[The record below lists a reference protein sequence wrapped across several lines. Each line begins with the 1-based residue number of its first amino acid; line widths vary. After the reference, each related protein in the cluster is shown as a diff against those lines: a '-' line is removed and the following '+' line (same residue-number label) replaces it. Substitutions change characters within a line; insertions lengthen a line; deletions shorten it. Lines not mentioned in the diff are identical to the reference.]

1 MENFLT
7 FVITGLAGATL
18 GAICVFPFESAGP
31 RAQRIGAFVS
41 APVSAILMVA
51 SMIIAASPEV
61 SHFASLSAFIC
72 SLTAF
77 GIMHATRKS
86 IEKVV
91 NLAPVV
97 AKVVDENF
105 GGFDADDDHVIS
117 AVDLDRILCGEV
129 ALPAGVDRK
138 LVEHVRENILM
149 IGHEV
154 GTYTT
159 SSGKT
164 TTTHHVAVISPRD
177 LKAYPTKVAAQYPN
191 WMPQTAGSSTS
202 NLL

>member
-1 MENFLT
+1 MESFLT
-7 FVITGLAGATL
+7 FVITGLAGAIL
-18 GAICVFPFESAGP
+18 GAACVAPFESRGP
-31 RAQRIGAFVS
+31 RAQRIGAYVS
-41 APVSAILMVA
+41 VPMSAILMIVSMSLAGANDA
-51 SMIIAASPEV
+51 SQV
-61 SHFASLSAFIC
+61 ASLSAFIC

-77 GIMHATRKS
+77 SIMHFSRKS
-86 IEKVV
+86 IENYVAM
-91 NLAPVV
+91 APVV

-105 GGFDADDDHVIS
+105 GGLDADDDHVIS
-117 AVDLDRILCGEV
+117 AVDLDRILAGEV
-129 ALPAGVDRK
+129 AMPAGVDRK
-138 LVEHVRENILM
+138 LVEHVRSNILA

-191 WMPQTAGSSTS
+191 WMPATAGSSTS